1 MRGTVQAFVPYWGD
15 NAPDFAEY
23 VQELCD
29 IPVGIVRGFNHEPKV
44 LNEMIR
50 YCDTDYLWFIHPDD
64 QILDSRTP
72 YTLAEYLDD
81 NPQVGA
87 VLPDVSGE
95 QPYWRKPES
104 WYLKDNTCTMYR
116 MSVGAKFDEDFIFT
130 GWNDIDFGEEIIR
143 RGFEV
148 HLPHNVSVLKNNTS
162 YGSWSSFRSAYN
174 ARNRLLL
181 EAKWYWV
188 GIERWGGVAVYNTVC
203 ADDRQIP
210 TMFELGWWAEERLNS
225 FADSVMMEHPQ
236 ILLKDGQGTGNENWR
251 LQE

>member
-1 MRGTVQAFVPYWGD
+1 MGGTIQAFVPYWGD
-15 NAPDFAEY
+15 DATDFAEY
-23 VQELCD
+23 IQDFCD
-29 IPVGIVRGFNHEPKV
+29 ISVGIVRGFDHETSV
-44 LNEMIR
+44 LNQMIY

-64 QILDSRTP
+64 KIIDRNTP
-72 YTLAEYLDD
+72 HVLAEYLDD
-81 NPQVGA
+81 NPKVGA

-116 MSVGAKFDEDFIFT
+116 MSVGAKFDKDFIFT
-130 GWNDIDFGEEIIR
+130 GWNDLDFGEEIIWNSY
-143 RGFEV
+143 EV
-148 HLPHNVSVLKNNTS
+148 HLPHNTSVLKGNTQ

-188 GIERWGGVAVYNTVC
+188 GRGKWDNVDVYNVTC
-203 ADDRQIP
+203 DKDRCIP
-210 TMFELGWWAEERLNS
+210 TMFELAWWSEETLNR
-225 FADSVMMEHPQ
+225 FANSVNMEHPQ

-251 LQE
+251 LPE